1 MLDAPATPP
10 PQVSDSEMETEEE
23 ERLLGRDADNN
34 DSSDEDG
41 FQHV

>member
-1 MLDAPATPP
+1 MD
-10 PQVSDSEMETEEE
+10 MEEE
-23 ERLLGRDADNN
+23 DNLLNYGIGRDAANN